1 MTHLEPQAPPAA
13 VAVYRD
19 ALRHSI
25 PSSALDERIDR
36 AIQHIV
42 GKSAQRAH
50 ASRWRTL
57 GPAIAA
63 GVTALLVAGVMVWLA
78 LGEREAL
85 ELGEATDAAPGQG
98 RTAIAVLE
106 TATTSADTA
115 FAVAPTG
122 TYSLWPTES
131 AVFRVQTRLDAVMP
145 GLAAAGSGGEQ
156 RFWVDVRV
164 ANDGTMRIVRIVPV
178 DEGV

>member
-19 ALRHSI
+19 ALRRSI
-25 PSSALDERIDR
+25 PSSALDERIGL

-42 GKSAQRAH
+42 GKSAQRAY

-57 GPAIAA
+57 SPAIAA
-63 GVTALLVAGVMVWLA
+63 GVTAVLVAVAIVA
-78 LGEREAL
+78 LGEREAIKVS
-85 ELGEATDAAPGQG
+85 EATDAAPGRG
-98 RTAIAVLE
+98 RGATPLLE
-106 TATTSADTA
+106 AATNSADTA

-156 RFWVDVRV
+156 RYWVDVRV